1 MSESF
6 ERRFGALDRLYG
18 AGSTAG
24 FSAAHVMI
32 AGIGGVGSWCA
43 EAVARHGIGKIT
55 LIDLDHIAE
64 SNINRQL
71 PALGS
76 TIGKAK
82 AVAMAERI
90 ADINPQAQVE
100 IVDDFVSAENIA
112 SLLQMQP
119 DVLIDCTDQISAKLA
134 MVVEAKRCKVPLI
147 VCGAAGGKRDVLA
160 LRSSDLSQTSHDA
173 LLARL
178 RNQLRKQ
185 YGFPR
190 PKPEKGSRVP
200 KMGVTCLWVEESAV
214 MPELWRQGEA
224 TDAPQGLSCAGYGSA
239 VTLTAS
245 MGLAAAQLAINR
257 ILSSAQKA

>member
-1 MSESF
+1 MGESF

-18 AGSTAG
+18 AGSTTHFAT
-24 FSAAHVMI
+24 AHIMI

-43 EAVARHGIGKIT
+43 EAVARHGTGKIT

-76 TIGKAK
+76 TVGQAK
-82 AVAMAERI
+82 AMAMAERI
-90 ADINPQAQVE
+90 ADINPQAQVD
-100 IVDDFVSAENIA
+100 IVDDFVSAENIV
-112 SLLQMQP
+112 SLLQRMP

-134 MVVEAKRCKVPLI
+134 MVLAAKRHNVPLI

-185 YGFPR
+185 HGFPR
-190 PKPEKGSRVP
+190 PKPEKGARIP

-214 MPELWRQGEA
+214 MPELWRQGGAAE
-224 TDAPQGLSCAGYGSA
+224 APQGLSCAGYGSA

-257 ILSSAQKA
+257 VLSQPAV